1 MPADRTSDSAED
13 APVYVVS
20 IKRAAELLEV
30 SEKTIQRRMHAGE
43 LEATTVAGKRA
54 VKVRADQLPEG
65 ASIDQTSDTLDS
77 TGLTMTDG
85 RTVDSGAMLAT
96 VRDARGA
103 GVLAAIV
110 AETLKQQEQARPSV
124 PIEAKLMLTVDEAA
138 ALSGVGRTAL
148 DAAIRRGELK
158 AHRGLGRG
166 RRLKR
171 ADLEKWAGKL

>member
-1 MPADRTSDSAED
+1 MTADQTPDSAED

-43 LEATTVAGKRA
+43 LEATTVADKRA
-54 VKVRADQLPEG
+54 VKVRADQLPES
-65 ASIDQTSDTLDS
+65 ASIDRTSDTLDS
-77 TGLTMTDG
+77 GGLSVTNDRTGDT
-85 RTVDSGAMLAT
+85 GAVLAT
-96 VRDARGA
+96 VRDARGGA
-103 GVLAAIV
+103 LVAAIV
-110 AETLKQQEQARPSV
+110 AEALKQQGQQRPAV
-124 PIEAKLMLTVDEAA
+124 ALEAKFMLTIDEAVT
-138 ALSGVGRTAL
+138 LSGVGRSAL

-171 ADLEKWAGKL
+171 ADLEEWTGKL